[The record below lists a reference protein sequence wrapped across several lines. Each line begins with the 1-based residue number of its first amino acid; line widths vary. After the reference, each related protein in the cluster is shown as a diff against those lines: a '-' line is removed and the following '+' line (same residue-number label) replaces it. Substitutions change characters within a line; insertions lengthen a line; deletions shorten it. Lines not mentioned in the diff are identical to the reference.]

1 MQLATARVLIG
12 MVIAWNVQAALAF
25 ILSPGAYA
33 PGFELSGIPG
43 TAAVQGTA
51 LLFIMWNIPYL
62 VACWHPRRHI
72 VSLVEALVMQTIG
85 LIGESALLLSIPV
98 EHASLRASITRFI
111 IFDATG
117 LLALAIALGLARAS
131 QKAHQ
136 ART

>member
-1 MQLATARVLIG
+1 MRLATARVLIG

-33 PGFELSGIPG
+33 PGFELSGAPG
-43 TAAVQGTA
+43 IAAVQGTA

-72 VSLVEALVMQTIG
+72 VSLVEALLMQSIG
-85 LIGESALLLSIPV
+85 LIGESALLLSISAD
-98 EHASLRASITRFI
+98 HTSLRASIIRFI

-117 LLALAIALGLARAS
+117 LLALAMAFGLARAS
-131 QKAHQ
+131 NEAHR
-136 ART
+136 AHT